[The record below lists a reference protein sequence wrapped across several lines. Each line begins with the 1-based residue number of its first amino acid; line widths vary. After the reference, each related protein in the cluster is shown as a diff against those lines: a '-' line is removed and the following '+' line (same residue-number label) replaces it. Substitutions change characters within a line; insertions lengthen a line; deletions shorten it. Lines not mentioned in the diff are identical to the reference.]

1 MTTRWSHDAT
11 ELLTVAQMYRADAAA
26 VDHGVSSLELMERA
40 GAAIADALDARWPR
54 GHVLVLCGPGNNGGD
69 GFVAARLL
77 TERGRDVALGLLGE
91 IDDLAG
97 DAAVNAAR
105 WVKECDGEVDALSP
119 EWVRWSD
126 VVVDGLF
133 GAGLTRPIEGVAL
146 KIINEINDYAK
157 PCLAIDVPSGVHGDS
172 GAVLGAAPK
181 ADLTVTFFRHKP
193 GHLLFPGRGLCA
205 QVRVADIGISDEVL
219 EDIHPTQ
226 SRNVPMFW
234 ASDFPRPD
242 AEGHKYGRGHAIV
255 AGGGELT
262 GAAQLA
268 AYAALRSGAG
278 LVSIASPPE
287 AVAIYR
293 SGRPSIMVRDTIDT
307 AAFAAAVSDPRVRA
321 VLVGPGNGVTSG
333 TRANVLAALDGAH
346 ACVIDADGIS
356 VFADNPEALFERVR
370 GRAADTVLTPHAGE
384 FDRLFGKTSGE
395 GHTDVGGGAD
405 TMDRLGRARAAAA
418 LSGAVVVLK
427 GADTVIAAP
436 DGRAAINDNAPPTLA
451 TAGSGDVLAGLILG
465 LLAQGMPGFSASC
478 AGVWMHGAAAERF
491 GPGLIA
497 DDIADCLPQV
507 LKSLYADLG
516 LEGVPNTTF

>member
-1 MTTRWSHDAT
+1 MTKNWSDDAA

-26 VDHGVSSLELMERA
+26 ADHGVSSLELMERA
-40 GAAIADALDARWPR
+40 GTAIADALDAKWPR

-69 GFVAARLL
+69 GFVAARVL
-77 TERGRDVALGLLGE
+77 TARGRDVALGLLGE

-105 WVKECDGEVDALSP
+105 WVEECDGEVDALSR
-119 EWVRWSD
+119 EWVRWAD

-133 GAGLTRPIEGVAL
+133 GAGLTRPVDGVAREV
-146 KIINEINDYAK
+146 INEINAFGK

-193 GHLLFPGRGLCA
+193 GHLLFPGRGLCER
-205 QVRVADIGISDEVL
+205 VRVADIGIPDDVLDE
-219 EDIHPTQ
+219 ISPTQ
-226 SRNVPMFW
+226 WRNVPMFW
-234 ASDFPRPD
+234 AADFPRPN

-262 GAAQLA
+262 GAARLA

-278 LVSIASPPE
+278 LVSIASPPK

-293 SGRPSIMVRDTIDT
+293 SGPPSIMVRETADTS
-307 AAFAAAVSDPRVRA
+307 AFAATLSDTRVRA
-321 VLVGPGNGVTSG
+321 VLVGPGNGVNPD
-333 TRANVLAALDGAH
+333 TRANVLAALDGEQG
-346 ACVIDADGIS
+346 CVIDADGIS
-356 VFADNPEALFERVR
+356 VFVDNPGALFERVR
-370 GRAADTVLTPHAGE
+370 ARAGETVLTPHEGE
-384 FDRLFGKTSGE
+384 FERLFGNASRE
-395 GHTDVGGGAD
+395 ALDNGGTG
-405 TMDRLGRARAAAA
+405 RLGRVRAAAA

-451 TAGSGDVLAGLILG
+451 TAGSGDVLAGFILG
-465 LLAQGMPGFSASC
+465 LLAQGMPGFSAAC
-478 AGVWMHGAAAERF
+478 AGVWMHGAAADSF

-497 DDIADCLPQV
+497 EDIADCLPQV
-507 LKSLYADLG
+507 LKSLYADLRLDG
-516 LEGVPNTTF
+516 A

>member
-26 VDHGVSSLELMERA
+26 ADHGVSSLELMEHA

-77 TERGRDVALGLLGE
+77 TARGRDVALGLLGE
-91 IDDLAG
+91 VDDLAG
-97 DAAVNAAR
+97 DAAINAQR
-105 WVKECDGEVDALSP
+105 WVTECDGEVDALSR
-119 EWVRWSD
+119 EWVRWAD

-133 GAGLTRPIEGVAL
+133 GAGLTRPVDGVAL
-146 KIINEINDYAK
+146 EIINEINDYAK

-172 GAVLGAAPK
+172 GAVLGGAPQ
-181 ADLTVTFFRHKP
+181 ADQTVTFFRHKP

-205 QVRVADIGISDEVL
+205 RVRVADIGIPDDVL
-219 EDIHPTQ
+219 ADIHPTL

-234 ASDFPRPD
+234 ASDFPRPV
-242 AEGHKYGRGHAIV
+242 AEGHKYVRGHAIV
-255 AGGGELT
+255 AGGGALT
-262 GAAQLA
+262 GAARLA
-268 AYAALRSGAG
+268 AYGALRSGAG

-287 AVAIYR
+287 AVAIYH
-293 SGRPSIMVRDTIDT
+293 SGRPSIMVRETADG
-307 AAFAAAVSDPRVRA
+307 AAFATAISDPRVRA
-321 VLVGPGNGVTSG
+321 VLVGPGNGVTPE
-333 TRANVLAALDGAH
+333 TRANVLAALDGES

-356 VFADNPEALFERVR
+356 VFADHPDALFARVR
-370 GRAADTVLTPHAGE
+370 DRAADTVLTPHEGE
-384 FDRLFGKTSGE
+384 FDRLFGKASGE
-395 GHTDVGGGAD
+395 DDETG
-405 TMDRLGRARAAAA
+405 RLGRARAAAA

-451 TAGSGDVLAGLILG
+451 TAGSGDVLAGFILG
-465 LLAQGMPGFSASC
+465 LLAQGMPGLSAAC
-478 AGVWMHGAAAERF
+478 AGVWMHGAAAQRF

-516 LEGVPNTTF
+516 LDGAPDGVSDTSF

>member
-26 VDHGVSSLELMERA
+26 VEDGIPSLDLMERA
-40 GAAIADALDARWPR
+40 GAAIADALEAKWPR

-77 TERGRDVALGLLGE
+77 TVRGRDVALGLLGD

-97 DAAVNAAR
+97 DAAINAGR
-105 WVKECDGEVDALSP
+105 WVEECDGEVDALSR
-119 EWVRWSD
+119 EWVRWAD

-146 KIINEINDYAK
+146 EIINEIIAYGK
-157 PCLAIDVPSGVHGDS
+157 PCLAIDIPSGVHGDS

-193 GHLLFPGRGLCA
+193 GHLLFPGRGLSA
-205 QVRVADIGISDEVL
+205 HVRVADIGISDEVL
-219 EDIHPTQ
+219 ADIHPTL
-226 SRNVPMFW
+226 SRNISMFW
-234 ASDFPRPD
+234 ASDFPRGD
-242 AEGHKYGRGHAIV
+242 AQGHKYGRGHAIV

-293 SGRPSIMVRDTIDT
+293 SGRPSIMVRGTTDT
-307 AAFAAAVSDPRVRA
+307 AAFATAVSDPRVRA
-321 VLVGPGNGVTSG
+321 VLVGPGNGVTPD
-333 TRANVLAALDGAH
+333 TRANVLAALDGDRG
-346 ACVIDADGIS
+346 CVIDADGIS
-356 VFADNPEALFERVR
+356 AFADNPDALFERVR
-370 GRAADTVLTPHAGE
+370 DRAADTVLTPHEGE
-384 FDRLFGKTSGE
+384 FDRLFGKALGE
-395 GHTDVGGGAD
+395 DDGMG
-405 TMDRLGRARAAAA
+405 RLGRARAAAA

-436 DGRAAINDNAPPTLA
+436 DGRAAINDNAPPALA
-451 TAGSGDVLAGLILG
+451 TAGSGDVLAGFILG

-478 AGVWMHGAAAERF
+478 AGVWMHGAAAEMF

-497 DDIADCLPQV
+497 DDIADCLPHV
-507 LKSLYADLG
+507 LKTLYADLG
-516 LEGVPNTTF
+516 LDGAPDGVPDTMF